1 MTAQPISPS
10 AKVESADHVLRTVS
24 AQLTDPSATMVTAE
38 DVLHTVNARLKT
50 KPSAT
55 RIVESAEVKMNIEQT
70 FTFYRR
76 IILVLKIHY

>member
-1 MTAQPISPS
+1 M
-10 AKVESADHVLRTVS
+10 ESADHVLRTVS